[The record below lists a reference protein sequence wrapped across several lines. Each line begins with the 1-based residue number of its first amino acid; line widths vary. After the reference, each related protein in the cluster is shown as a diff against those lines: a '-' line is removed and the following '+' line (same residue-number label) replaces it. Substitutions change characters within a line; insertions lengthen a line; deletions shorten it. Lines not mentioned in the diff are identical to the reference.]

1 MRRFLFG
8 LKGVAIERSIMNLTY
23 LDLKKIVD
31 DYNEG
36 LMSKTELCTWSK
48 KTYYDFL
55 TAQFL
60 NIEWIYMYPFVM
72 RFSTICT
79 MNDEKSDVFS
89 CTDFE
94 INKLINI
101 IKGNINSLFTLRF
114 TIPWEHKQMEKY
126 KKLYYDYEII
136 KIKILKDLSEQN
148 VTCLEGYGLF
158 KRYNDISTI
167 IDLIELK
174 ISNILYN
181 VMDEGQHT
189 CLIDLFYNSKNQ
201 YGTKKI
207 IDILMRYIDCILG
220 NRGII
225 VEISY
230 YQGNPSI
237 NLYPDS

>member
-1 MRRFLFG
+1 
-8 LKGVAIERSIMNLTY
+8 MNLTY

-36 LMSKTELCTWSK
+36 LMSKTELCAWSK

-158 KRYNDISTI
+158 KRYNDIFSKTWI
-167 IDLIELK
+167 
-174 ISNILYN
+174 
-181 VMDEGQHT
+181 HT
-189 CLIDLFYNSKNQ
+189 KEMFGRTVLF
-201 YGTKKI
+201 G
-207 IDILMRYIDCILG
+207 DIHYSFSRQDG
-220 NRGII
+220 NL
-225 VEISY
+225 
-230 YQGNPSI
+230 
-237 NLYPDS
+237 LYPS

>member
-1 MRRFLFG
+1 
-8 LKGVAIERSIMNLTY
+8 MNLTY

-36 LMSKTELCTWSK
+36 LMSKTELCAWSK

-136 KIKILKDLSEQN
+136 KTEILKDLSEQN

-167 IDLIELK
+167 IDLI
-174 ISNILYN
+174 
-181 VMDEGQHT
+181 
-189 CLIDLFYNSKNQ
+189 DLFYNGKNQ